1 MFLALFLW
9 IFYYLIE
16 IEVLS
21 LYMFVFSLYN
31 GYNLDVP
38 PSIKYERIVTIAM
51 KKIINNPDQ
60 IVDEMLDGLV
70 FAYDSLVER
79 IPETMVIHRKA
90 EQKNKVGLVSGGGSG
105 HEPSHAGFVGK
116 GMLSA
121 AVAGQVFT
129 SPTPDQV
136 FEGIKASDEG
146 AGVFLIIKNY
156 TGDVMNFEM
165 AQDLADLEDI
175 KVDTIIVDDDIA
187 VEDSTYTAGKR
198 GVAGTVLVHKII
210 GAAAEEGQSLE
221 EIKELADRLVPN
233 IKTIG
238 VALGPATNPE
248 VGSPGF
254 ELEEDEIEYGVG
266 IHGEPGYRRE
276 KLKPSKE
283 LATELVEQL
292 KKAYDWNEGDEYAVL
307 VNGMGAT
314 PLMEQFVFM
323 NDVKKLLVDEEG
335 LNLSFRKVGDYMTS
349 IDMEG
354 LSLTLV
360 KLEDKKWLDYLN
372 APVETISW

>member
-1 MFLALFLW
+1 
-9 IFYYLIE
+9 
-16 IEVLS
+16 
-21 LYMFVFSLYN
+21 MFVFILDN
-31 GYNLDVP
+31 GYNQCVT
-38 PSIKYERIVTIAM
+38 PSKKRERIVTIPM
-51 KKIINNPDQ
+51 KKIINSPDQ

-79 IPETMVIHRKA
+79 IPDTMVVHRKA
-90 EQKNKVGLVSGGGSG
+90 KKKGKVGLVSGGGSG

-175 KVDTIIVDDDIA
+175 KVETIIVDDDIA

-198 GVAGTVLVHKII
+198 GVAGTVLVHKIL
-210 GAAAEEGQSLE
+210 GAAAEEGKPLK

-238 VALGPATNPE
+238 VALSPATNPE

-254 ELEEDEIEYGVG
+254 EIEEDEIEYGVG

-283 LATELVEQL
+283 LATELIEQL
-292 KKAYDWNEGDEYAVL
+292 KKAFNWSKGDEYAVL

-323 NDVKKLLVDEEG
+323 NDVKKILVDHEG

-360 KLEDKKWLDYLN
+360 KLEDSQWIEYLN
-372 APVETISW
+372 MPVETISW